1 MEISLFIAIGLMISN
16 SALKSNETGIQQF
29 IKCCVSVSECFT
41 FYILIEEAVECLGKL
56 VRTFKL
62 WGADIFK
69 ND

>member
-1 MEISLFIAIGLMISN
+1 MISN
-16 SALKSNETGIQQF
+16 SALKSNETDIKQF
-29 IKCCVSVSECFT
+29 INCFVSVSECFA

-62 WGADIFK
+62 WRTDIFK